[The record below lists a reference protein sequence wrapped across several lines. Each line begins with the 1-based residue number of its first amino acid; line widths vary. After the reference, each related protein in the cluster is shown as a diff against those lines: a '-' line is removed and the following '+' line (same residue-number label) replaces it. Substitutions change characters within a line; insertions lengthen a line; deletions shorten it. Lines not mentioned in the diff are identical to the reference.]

1 MSRAMLW
8 GAAAIS
14 ALTLIQFAAMCLV
27 LVWREVPAHS
37 EQAILVL
44 VGSLANSATLIVGFW
59 VGSSA
64 GSMQK
69 NALLQERP

>member
-1 MSRAMLW
+1 MNRAMLW
-8 GAAAIS
+8 GAIAIS
-14 ALTLIQFAAMCLV
+14 ALTLIHFSAMCLV
-27 LVWREVPAHS
+27 LVWREVPPHS
-37 EQAILVL
+37 EQAVLVL

-69 NALLQERP
+69 TALLQDKP